1 MVRLLIRFFGSHAGA
16 NQKRT
21 LREIPQ
27 LRSHYAIMHA
37 QEDTI
42 NRFRPIAIVVYHMYL
57 KIVHSG
63 ETAGSVLAMGD
74 SEFGIFF
81 PQGLQITCDAG
92 LVPYERDAK
101 LCLTLNCKG
110 KGGLFS
116 NALAD
121 TENLVSLSRFLLVTR
136 PSHSS

>member
-1 MVRLLIRFFGSHAGA
+1 
-16 NQKRT
+16 
-21 LREIPQ
+21 
-27 LRSHYAIMHA
+27 MHA

-42 NRFRPIAIVVYHMYL
+42 QRIMPIAVVVYHMYL

-63 ETAGSVLAMGD
+63 QTAESVLAMDD
-74 SEFGIFF
+74 SEFGGFF

-101 LCLTLNCKG
+101 LCLTLNFG
-110 KGGLFS
+110 EGSALFK

-121 TENLVSLSRFLLVTR
+121 TENLVSF
-136 PSHSS
+136 SSFGPGEALANPLPPHVIRRA